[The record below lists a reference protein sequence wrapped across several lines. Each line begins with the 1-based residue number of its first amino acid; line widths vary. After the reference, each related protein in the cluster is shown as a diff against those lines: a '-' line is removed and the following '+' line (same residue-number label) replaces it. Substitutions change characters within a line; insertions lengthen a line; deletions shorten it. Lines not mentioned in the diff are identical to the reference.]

1 MAMMTLT
8 LIALG
13 LNMSVASQSKVKVQ
27 GGDLE
32 GAVSGDVLSFKG
44 IPYRF
49 GYVAASLRPKQTGA
63 KHASEL
69 PCLFRTLEAR
79 YGQEVTT
86 QDREAARAFHTYFA
100 SFAQYGDPNGQG
112 LPHWPPFDP
121 EKPDLMHFTLDN
133 GPRMEADPWKERLD
147 LVERVAEAPLS
158 HPDAARDLG
167 GTSWQLV
174 KFQGGDDTT
183 LTPDDK
189 TKYTITFGTDGR
201 VSARIDC
208 NRGSGTW
215 TSSGPHQL
223 QFGPMALTRAM
234 CPPGS
239 LHDRIARDWMAVRSY
254 TVKDGHL
261 FLSLMADGGIYDFE
275 PIGR

>member
-1 MAMMTLT
+1 MMTLT
-8 LIALG
+8 LIALV
-13 LNMSVASQSKVKVQ
+13 LNMSVASQTKVKVQ
-27 GGDLE
+27 GGALE
-32 GAVSGDVLSFKG
+32 GAVSGDVLSFKS

-49 GYVAASLRPKQTGA
+49 GYVAASLRSKQTGA
-63 KHASEL
+63 KHTSEL

-79 YGQEVTT
+79 YGQEVTA
-86 QDREAARAFHTYFA
+86 QDREAARVFHTDFA
-100 SFAQYGDPNGQG
+100 DFAQYSDPNGQG
-112 LPHWPPFDP
+112 LLPWPPFDL
-121 EKPDLMHFTLDN
+121 EKSDMMQFTLDN

-174 KFQGGDDTT
+174 KFQGSDDTT

-189 TKYTITFGTDGR
+189 KKYTLTFGTDGR
-201 VSARIDC
+201 ISVRLDC
-208 NRGSGTW
+208 NRDSGTW
-215 TSSGPHQL
+215 TSSEPHQL

-239 LHDRIARDWMAVRSY
+239 LHDRIARDWELVRSY
-254 TVKDGHL
+254 TIKDGHL

-275 PIGR
+275 PMGR